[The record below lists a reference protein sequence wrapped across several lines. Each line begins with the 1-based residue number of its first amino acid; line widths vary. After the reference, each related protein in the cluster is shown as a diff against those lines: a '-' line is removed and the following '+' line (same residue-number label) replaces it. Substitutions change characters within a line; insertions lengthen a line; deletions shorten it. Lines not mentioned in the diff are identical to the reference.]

1 MPSLTP
7 GSRPAVATDFGV
19 GYSDVPQLQQEREVM
34 PLPEPGAGAA
44 GGRPGKPHV
53 PGEGP
58 EVLRV
63 ELWLPFRLG
72 GPAGCRGGRGRAYLP
87 GPGLCPSLR
96 CCADHRLSKCIS
108 ALPCAPH
115 RCLMSAFERPPLL
128 ILPWRAALC

>member
-1 MPSLTP
+1 M
-7 GSRPAVATDFGV
+7 
-19 GYSDVPQLQQEREVM
+19 M

-63 ELWLPFRLG
+63 ELWLPFLLG
-72 GPAGCRGGRGRAYLP
+72 GPAGCRGGRGRAYPP

-96 CCADHRLSKCIS
+96 CCADPPFELM
-108 ALPCAPH
+108 H
-115 RCLMSAFERPPLL
+115 RCP
-128 ILPWRAALC
+128 ALCTPQVFDECF